1 MSKNITTRTT
11 IQNLATTLKAT
22 FAKKSALEALQTEV
36 NSLIA
41 TGGEANV
48 LEGVQVNGTAL
59 TIAEKM
65 VNILIATGTENGTLS
80 VNGANV
86 AVAGLQALA
95 YKAQVSESDL
105 DTALAAVIDAKA
117 TQAGL
122 DAAVVRIAAN
132 EGKLTTLI
140 GSVEGDDAKSVR
152 TISAEEVAK
161 IVADA
166 PEAYDTLKEIADWI
180 SSHADSA
187 SAMNTQI
194 NTNKTDIAALVTL
207 IGSLPESAASTN
219 IVDYI
224 AEAVSAIDL
233 SDYAKTTEVN
243 AAITTA
249 LGSYYTK
256 TETDAAIATALEG
269 YLTEDDISDY
279 TAAEIEALLADDD
292 AT

>member
-22 FAKKSALEALQTEV
+22 FAKKSALEALQTKV

-48 LEGVQVNGTAL
+48 LEGVQINGTAL
-59 TIAEKM
+59 AIAEKM
-65 VNILIATGTENGTLS
+65 VNILIATGTANGTLS
-80 VNGANV
+80 VNGADV
-86 AVAGLQALA
+86 AIAGLQALA
-95 YKAQVSESDL
+95 YKASISQSDL
-105 DTALAAVIDAKA
+105 DTALAAVIAAKA
-117 TQAGL
+117 EASDLTALTTRMTAAEGSITTLNGDSSVTGSVAQQVA
-122 DAAVVRIAAN
+122 AAVAQ
-132 EGKLTTLI
+132 
-140 GSVEGDDAKSVR
+140 
-152 TISAEEVAK
+152 

-180 SSHADSA
+180 SNHADSA

-194 NTNKTDIAALVTL
+194 NTNKSDIAALVAL
-207 IGSLPESAASTN
+207 IGTLPESAVSTN

-256 TETDAAIATALEG
+256 TETDAAIAAALEG

>member
-22 FAKKSALEALQTEV
+22 FAKKSALEALQTKV

-48 LEGVQVNGTAL
+48 LEGVQINGTAL
-59 TIAEKM
+59 AIAEKM
-65 VNILIATGTENGTLS
+65 VNILIATGTANGTLS
-80 VNGANV
+80 VNGADV
-86 AVAGLQALA
+86 AIAGLQALA
-95 YKAQVSESDL
+95 YKAQVSQSDL
-105 DTALAAVIDAKA
+105 DTALAAVIAAKA
-117 TQAGL
+117 EASDLTA
-122 DAAVVRIAAN
+122 
-132 EGKLTTLI
+132 LTTRVAATEGSITTLNGDSSVT
-140 GSVEGDDAKSVR
+140 GSVAQQVADA
-152 TISAEEVAK
+152 VAQ

-194 NTNKTDIAALVTL
+194 NTNKTDIAALVAL
-207 IGSLPESAASTN
+207 IGTLPESAVSTN

-279 TAAEIEALLADDD
+279 TAAEIEALLADD

>member
-22 FAKKSALEALQTEV
+22 FAKKSALEALQTKV

-80 VNGANV
+80 VNGADV
-86 AVAGLQALA
+86 AIAGLQALA
-95 YKAQVSESDL
+95 YKAQVSQSDL
-105 DTALAAVIDAKA
+105 DTALAAVIAAKA
-117 TQAGL
+117 EASDLSALTTRVAAAESDIDTLNGDSSVTGSVAQQVA
-122 DAAVVRIAAN
+122 AAVAQ
-132 EGKLTTLI
+132 
-140 GSVEGDDAKSVR
+140 
-152 TISAEEVAK
+152 

-180 SSHADSA
+180 SNHADSA

-194 NTNKTDIAALVTL
+194 NTNKTDIAALVAL
-207 IGSLPESAASTN
+207 IGTLPESAVSTN

-233 SDYAKTTEVN
+233 SDYAKTAEVT
-243 AAITTA
+243 AAIATA
-249 LGSYYTK
+249 LGNYYTK

-279 TAAEIEALLADDD
+279 TTAELETLLADD

>member
-22 FAKKSALEALQTEV
+22 FAKKSALEALQTKV

-48 LEGVQVNGTAL
+48 LEGVQINGTAL
-59 TIAEKM
+59 AIAEKM
-65 VNILIATGTENGTLS
+65 VNILIATGTANGTLS
-80 VNGANV
+80 VNGADV
-86 AVAGLQALA
+86 AIAGLQALA
-95 YKAQVSESDL
+95 YKASISQSDL
-105 DTALAAVIDAKA
+105 DTALAAVIAAKA
-117 TQAGL
+117 EASDLTALTTRMTAAEGSITTLNGDSSVTGSVAQQVA
-122 DAAVVRIAAN
+122 AAVAQ
-132 EGKLTTLI
+132 
-140 GSVEGDDAKSVR
+140 
-152 TISAEEVAK
+152 

-194 NTNKTDIAALVTL
+194 NTNKSDIAALVAL
-207 IGSLPESAASTN
+207 IGTLPESAVSTN

-256 TETDAAIATALEG
+256 TETDAAIAAALEG